1 MLIFSFSIEPCD
13 ERKDI
18 TSLHL
23 NSMRHLR
30 RKRGTVRLDPVKFRF
45 TVMFFEEGYSFKA
58 DSFSCGL
65 DVRYSIL
72 SFATQSKCAM
82 KCIRRKIPVHD

>member
-1 MLIFSFSIEPCD
+1 MLNFSLSIEPCD

-30 RKRGTVRLDPVKFRF
+30 RRPGTVRLDPVKYRF
-45 TVMFFEEGYSFKA
+45 TVMFFEEVYSFKP
-58 DSFSCGL
+58 DSFACGL

-72 SFATQSKCAM
+72 SFTTQTKCAM
-82 KCIRRKIPVHD
+82 KCIRRKIPVHN